1 MSERSFKHCL
11 RAMRIHG
18 SESQV
23 HWMLARYVNGPKCE
37 KFRGWVRLMCYQIF
51 KQEEFEGM
59 FNEQVEKLKASG
71 EGASNGN

>member
-1 MSERSFKHCL
+1 M
-11 RAMRIHG
+11 
-18 SESQV
+18 